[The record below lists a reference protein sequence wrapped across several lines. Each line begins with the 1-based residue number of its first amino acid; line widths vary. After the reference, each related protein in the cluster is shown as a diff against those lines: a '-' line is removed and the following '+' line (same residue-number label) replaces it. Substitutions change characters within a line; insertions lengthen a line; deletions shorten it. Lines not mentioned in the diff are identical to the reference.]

1 MVGIGLGVATP
12 GLQAPAVESVSEE
25 QTGMASGV
33 YSTSRYL
40 GSILGSA
47 FLAALLGT
55 DRNDVDGLDTV
66 FVIVLGA
73 AVLATAA
80 SLGLRPARARS
91 WRNRAFCG
99 E

>member
-1 MVGIGLGVATP
+1 MTR
-12 GLQAPAVESVSEE
+12 SVWPP
-25 QTGMASGV
+25 GV

-55 DRNDVDGLDTV
+55 GRNGVDGLDTV
-66 FVIVLGA
+66 FVIVLVA

-80 SLGLRPARARS
+80 ALGLRARPGAVL
-91 WRNRAFCG
+91 AK
-99 E
+99 